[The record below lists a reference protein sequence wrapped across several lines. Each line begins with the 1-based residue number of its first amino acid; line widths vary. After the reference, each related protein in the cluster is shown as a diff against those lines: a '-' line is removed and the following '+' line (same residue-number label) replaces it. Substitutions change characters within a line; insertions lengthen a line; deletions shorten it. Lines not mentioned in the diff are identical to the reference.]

1 MNEAEKIFSQQP
13 RQPQT
18 VAPNRYLEKFNVSF
32 FTVPF
37 AEEFPDTAL
46 GNVQL
51 PVGRQGK
58 TLILRGMI
66 PGEGNV
72 YIGQTPARL
81 TVQYQSGTCDVYDL
95 TVGEALWW
103 GDRFGKYP
111 EPFQSNAAARAVLY
125 DCLQLLPQTTVNDH
139 EGYYLAV
146 ALRNEPVEC
155 LTVEKLSDIPVHV
168 YHAFVL
174 EHLPKA
180 FKDHLLEPNGVNTG
194 TRQARIKRLRELLYV
209 SDDNFPRATVY
220 ERPEGSEGQPVFRFH
235 GDKYAQFYTNVL
247 NFNLADMRR
256 KIDEDGYC
264 HTSTLNAPWYGYDAM
279 GGTFTNEGRIY
290 SWQEAGIYYAESW
303 TRDMGRI
310 LMELMKFG
318 CTENVRAGLNWLLD
332 AARRWEEA
340 DAPTLDGHSLPM
352 HFQRISQRYE
362 TSLGAGCFENDG
374 HALCSMAAWMYWK
387 RSGDQEWLW
396 EHKNDIL
403 ALGNWY
409 QWQFDH
415 PEISRA
421 TDVLWTDSEASGY
434 PFITG
439 NSSFYVDQAVTES
452 LTVLAEMAEA
462 LEERETASRWLG
474 LADHVTRTC
483 ERHYLGE
490 WQGKLCW
497 CRQESWGIQS
507 SVGHTIL
514 ACDCHTMNVREHR
527 PQWNEY
533 DRLGNLRNRT
543 EYVHNSAMGY
553 RHAFSIQASL
563 LSDALDTA
571 AHFLANCAKMIHHPV
586 TDDRYLI
593 PEDGL
598 KVAEEVYTRG
608 GDLGNGVQQAEILKS
623 LRIIVGVDDMAD
635 VLTLIPRLPDGWDG
649 AEVTALPVV
658 TENGSFPIDYTY
670 HREKNSAKI
679 SLSASQDLPACRV
692 RLGAF
697 AEDFTPVQVLLNGN
711 ENLPFTEEDAEG
723 RKWLWVQLSAQ
734 QAAQGFTL
742 TVQ

>member
-1 MNEAEKIFSQQP
+1 MNAIEATFSQT
-13 RQPQT
+13 PQEHKKIE
-18 VAPNRYLEKFNVSF
+18 ANKYLEKFNVSF
-32 FTVPF
+32 FTIPF
-37 AEEFPDTAL
+37 AEELPDTTL

-51 PVGRQGK
+51 SINRQGK

-66 PGEGNV
+66 PGEGEL
-72 YIGQTPARL
+72 YIGDVPARL
-81 TVQYQSGTCDVYDL
+81 TVRYQSGLQDVYDL

-146 ALRNEPVEC
+146 ALRNEPVER
-155 LTVEKLSDIPVHV
+155 LTVEKLSSVPVHV

-180 FKDHLLEPNGVNTG
+180 FKDHLLEPNGVNAG

-220 ERPEGSEGQPVFRFH
+220 ERPEGSEGQPVFRFF

-256 KIDEDGYC
+256 KIDSDGYC
-264 HTSTLNAPWYGYDAM
+264 HTSTLGAPWYGYDTI

-290 SWQEAGIYYAESW
+290 SWQEPGFYYRECW
-303 TRDMGRI
+303 TRDVGRI
-310 LMELMKFG
+310 LIELMKFG
-318 CTENVRAGLNWLLD
+318 CGDHVQAGLDWLLTM
-332 AARRWEEA
+332 ARRWEEP
-340 DAPTLDGHSLPM
+340 DAPTLDGHPLPA
-352 HFQRISQRYE
+352 HIQRISQRYE

-374 HALCSMAAWMYWK
+374 HALCALAVCLYWK
-387 RSGDQEWLW
+387 RSGDNAWLA

-421 TDVLWTDSEASGY
+421 TDVLWSDSESSGW
-434 PFITG
+434 PFTTG
-439 NSSFYVDQAVTES
+439 MSFYVDQASCEA
-452 LTVLAEMAEA
+452 LLGLAELAEA
-462 LEERETASRWLG
+462 LGEAETASRWRK
-474 LADHVTRTC
+474 LADHITRTC
-483 ERHYLGE
+483 EKYYLGKWE
-490 WQGKLCW
+490 NGVCW
-497 CRQESWGIQS
+497 CQNESWGMQTSLAHI
-507 SVGHTIL
+507 IL
-514 ACDCHTMNVREHR
+514 ACDRGSMNVCEHH
-527 PQWNEY
+527 PEWNEY
-533 DRLGNLRNRT
+533 DRLGGLRNRQN
-543 EYVHNSAMGY
+543 YVHGAALGY
-553 RHAFSIQASL
+553 MQAFTIQGAL
-563 LSDALDTA
+563 LKDALGDATE
-571 AHFLANCAKMIHHPV
+571 FLRYCAKMIYHP
-586 TDDRYLI
+586 TSDRPYTV
-593 PEDGL
+593 PESAKRVCEGT
-598 KVAEEVYTRG
+598 YTRM

-734 QAAQGFTL
+734 QTAQGFTL